1 MFSDDRTQKAI
12 SHTAL
17 IVAAKRAIENQRSDR
32 LFEDPFAALLAA
44 DEIPILLERWQKVGD
59 NLAQIT
65 AKRTRFIAVRTRFY
79 DDFLM
84 SAQLGVSQ
92 VVILGAGMDARAFRL
107 PWHNGTRVYEI
118 DRPEV
123 LQYKDSILQDVPAK
137 CFRTV
142 IKADLTD
149 NWVDTLLSQGFCVTH
164 PSIWLLEGVLMYL
177 PQIAVFKLLQK
188 ISELSVDGSFLGADF
203 VSVKSVEVGEKARQS
218 DRGRVL
224 RHWQFGC
231 DRPEDLLL
239 NYGWDA
245 TVIQPGENGANF
257 GRYSEHQPSRD
268 IPGTRQVFLVTAKKN
283 SPVIFRQ
290 NHEMKVFSR

>member
-1 MFSDDRTQKAI
+1 MLPDDRTQKAV

-32 LFEDPFAALLAA
+32 LFDDPLAAKLAA
-44 DEIPILLERWQKVGD
+44 DEIPVLLERWQKVGD
-59 NLAQIT
+59 NLAQIK

-84 SAQLGVSQ
+84 SAQFNAPQ

-107 PWHNGTRVYEI
+107 SWCNETHVYEV

-137 CFRTV
+137 CIRTV
-142 IKADLTD
+142 IKTDLTD
-149 NWVDTLLSQGFCVTH
+149 NWVDTILSQGFCVTN

-177 PQIAVFKLLQK
+177 PQIAVFKLLQT
-188 ISELSVDGSFLGADF
+188 ISDLSVDGSFLGADF
-203 VSVKSVEVGEKARQS
+203 VSVKSVEIGEKARKS

-224 RHWQFGC
+224 RHWQFGI
-231 DRPEDLLL
+231 DRPE
-239 NYGWDA
+239 
-245 TVIQPGENGANF
+245 E
-257 GRYSEHQPSRD
+257 
-268 IPGTRQVFLVTAKKN
+268 
-283 SPVIFRQ
+283 
-290 NHEMKVFSR
+290 

>member
-1 MFSDDRTQKAI
+1 MPLNMFPDARTQKAI

-32 LFEDPFAALLAA
+32 LFDDPFAALLAA
-44 DEIPILLERWQKVGD
+44 DEIPVLLEKWQKLGD
-59 NLAQIT
+59 DLAKIK

-79 DDFLM
+79 NDFLM
-84 SAQLGVSQ
+84 SAQLLASQ

-107 PWHNGTRVYEI
+107 DWCNNIRVYEVE
-118 DRPEV
+118 RPEV
-123 LQYKDSILQDVPAK
+123 LQYKDSVLKDVPAK

-149 NWVDTLLSQGFCVTH
+149 NWVESLLSQGFSVTN

-177 PQIAVFKLLQK
+177 PQIAVFKLLET
-188 ISELSVDGSFLGADF
+188 ISELSVDGSFFAADF

-231 DRPEDLLL
+231 DRPEDLLP
-239 NYGWDA
+239 NYGWNA
-245 TVIQPGENGANF
+245 TVVRPGEDGANF
-257 GRYSEHQPSRD
+257 GRYNDNPPSRNV
-268 IPGTRQVFLVTAKKN
+268 PGTRQVFLVTAKKN
-283 SPVIFRQ
+283 SL
-290 NHEMKVFSR
+290 

>member
-1 MFSDDRTQKAI
+1 MLSDDRTQKAI

-17 IVAAKRAIENQRSDR
+17 IVAAKRAIEHQRNDR
-32 LFEDPFAALLAA
+32 LFDDPFADKLAA
-44 DEIPILLERWQKVGD
+44 DEIPVLLERWQKIGD
-59 NLAQIT
+59 DLAKIK

-84 SAQLGVSQ
+84 SAQLLASQ

-107 PWHNGTRVYEI
+107 PWCKGTRVYEV

-123 LQYKDSILQDVPAK
+123 LDYKNSILQDVPAK
-137 CFRTV
+137 CIRTV
-142 IKADLTD
+142 IKADLTN
-149 NWVDTLLSQGFCVTH
+149 NWVDSLLSQGFSVSN

-177 PQIAVFKLLQK
+177 PEIAVLKLLQT
-188 ISELSVDGSFLGADF
+188 ISDLSANCSFLGADF
-203 VSVKSVEVGEKARQS
+203 VSVKSVKIGEKARES

-231 DRPEDLLL
+231 DLPENLLK

-245 TVIQPGENGANF
+245 TVIQPGEEGANF
-257 GRYSEHQPSRD
+257 GRYSEHPPSRNV
-268 IPGTRQVFLVTAKKN
+268 PGTRQVFFVTAKGGAHAGAPLRK
-283 SPVIFRQ
+283 SW
-290 NHEMKVFSR
+290 